1 MPEKRVAVVVGA
13 STYKDP
19 KLNELSGSF
28 NDATEIHKLLTEDAK
43 NPDFVYDA
51 PPPLTGLNANCA
63 NIRAAL
69 SKYFWN
75 TNAKADLAI
84 FYFSGHGREDQL
96 YSEGYIA
103 PYDMSVGDP
112 LVNGI
117 KMSELKEV
125 IRRSAHTC
133 CVTILDCCFSGLILA
148 GSKGGSEVQKPFGE
162 RAAEFA
168 DVGKGRIIMA
178 SSSEDEK
185 SWQVQKPHFGQID
198 VHDHGAFTYNI
209 IEGVNEGKTT
219 FTSLMGYLEEK
230 LHIAEHQ
237 QSCCS
242 SLAGSGLQN
251 TVIVRQPSE
260 KHKKVLGQLR
270 QETRDHLDRGHSIQ
284 AVRCTSEIMKIDP
297 RNEHVAV
304 FQNECVSALKA
315 DLSKASDWLN
325 SKLGSG
331 LYPNELYDRMAGLV
345 RMDFDGILKLKDDD
359 NLLLTSLCMISK
371 GKMRPE
377 WFKDMMQGIQKRVD
391 LQAGTQGTQGSS
403 VGLSGVAW

>member
-13 STYKDP
+13 SIYKDP
-19 KLNELSGSF
+19 KLNPLPGSF
-28 NDATEIHKLLTEDAK
+28 NDAIEIHKLLTEDAK

-69 SKYFWN
+69 SKYFWK
-75 TNAKADLAI
+75 TDEKADLAV

-96 YSEGYIA
+96 YGDGYIA
-103 PYDMSVGDP
+103 PYDMSVDDP
-112 LVNGI
+112 FVNGI
-117 KMSELKEV
+117 KMSELREI

-148 GSKGGSEVQKPFGE
+148 GSKGGSEVKVSFRE
-162 RAAEFA
+162 RAEEFA

-198 VHDHGAFTYNI
+198 THEHGAFTYNI
-209 IEGVNEGKTT
+209 IEGVNQGNST
-219 FTSLMGYLEEK
+219 FKNLIEYLENK
-230 LHIAEHQ
+230 SQTAE

-242 SLAGSGLQN
+242 SLSGTRLQN

-260 KHKKVLGQLR
+260 KHEELLGTFREQ
-270 QETRDHLDRGHSIQ
+270 TKNHLEKGHSIL
-284 AVRCTSEIMKIDP
+284 AVRCTSEMLRIDP
-297 RNEHVAV
+297 RNKDAAV
-304 FQNECVSALKA
+304 FKNECISALKA
-315 DLSKASDWLN
+315 DLGKACEWLD
-325 SKLGSG
+325 SHLGSG

-345 RMDFDGILKLKDDD
+345 RTDFDGILKLKDDD
-359 NLLLTSLCMISK
+359 NLLLTSLCMICK
-371 GKMRPE
+371 GTMKPE
-377 WFKDMMQGIQKRVD
+377 WFRNMMLGIQKRVD
-391 LQAGTQGTQGSS
+391 LQAGAQGAQGSS
-403 VGLSGVAW
+403 VGLSGVPR